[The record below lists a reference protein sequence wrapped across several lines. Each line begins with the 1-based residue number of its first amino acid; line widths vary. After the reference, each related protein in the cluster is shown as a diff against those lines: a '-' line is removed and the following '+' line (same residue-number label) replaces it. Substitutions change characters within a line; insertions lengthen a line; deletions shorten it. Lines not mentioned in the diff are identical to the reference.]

1 MIYTCTLN
9 PAIDYRIDLS
19 EYVKHGLNRAKK
31 TSITPGG
38 KGINV
43 SIVLKRLERPSITLG
58 FEGGF
63 TGRFLK
69 DYLKEVYG
77 LKPEF
82 INVEDQTRINVKIAE
97 ESSTKETEVNGP
109 APKVSDSDYE
119 RLIEK
124 IKTLGPDDLLVLAG
138 SDIDKRFNSYQTIAS
153 ICNERNV
160 PFIVDSEKENVTSIL
175 KYGPLLLKPNLHELE
190 TIENRALET
199 QEAII
204 RAGKR
209 LVEQG
214 AKHVII
220 SMGNEGAYFINATK
234 AYYAKPL
241 DGEVIN
247 TVGAGDSMV
256 AGFIDAYMETKDA
269 FKAYQKSVAA
279 GSATAFNQGFADKKS
294 IDALMSAV
302 EIREVDL

>member
-9 PAIDYRIDLS
+9 PAIDYRIDLD
-19 EYVKHGLNRAKK
+19 EYVKYGLNRAKK

-43 SIVLKRLERPSITLG
+43 SVVLKRLKRPSITLG

-63 TGRFLK
+63 TGRFVK

-82 INVEDQTRINVKIAE
+82 INVKDQTRINVKIAE

-124 IKTLGPDDLLVLAG
+124 IKTLNKDDLLVLAG

-153 ICNERNV
+153 ICSEKGV
-160 PFIVDSEKENVTSIL
+160 PFIVDSEKDNVTSIL
-175 KYGPLLLKPNLHELE
+175 KYRPLLLKPNLHELE
-190 TIENRALET
+190 AIEEKPLDT
-199 QEAII
+199 PDAILA
-204 RAGKR
+204 AGRK
-209 LVEQG
+209 LVERG
-214 AKHVII
+214 AEHVII
-220 SMGNEGAYFINATK
+220 SMGNEGAYMIGARK
-234 AYYAKPL
+234 AYYAKAL
-241 DGEVIN
+241 EGEVVN

-256 AGFIDAYMETKDA
+256 AGFIDGYMDTHDLYQA
-269 FKAYQKSVAA
+269 FKKSVAA